1 MTHHV
6 KYYKDK
12 VGLDIKR
19 IVRISDGC
27 AKEYKSQYVMHLMSQ
42 IRKDF
47 DLDEII
53 FYNFA
58 TANEKGPCDSLGALG
73 KLHIAKME
81 KRGQV
86 RCADAQEVFLA
97 LTSTDPAIGVLQ
109 PKARTTQSQ

>member
-12 VGLDIKR
+12 VGLDI
-19 IVRISDGC
+19 
-27 AKEYKSQYVMHLMSQ
+27 
-42 IRKDF
+42 
-47 DLDEII
+47 
-53 FYNFA
+53 
-58 TANEKGPCDSLGALG
+58 
-73 KLHIAKME
+73 KME